1 MASLTARPQADAT
14 ASLDVAEAPCRLP
27 GRLTE
32 FHRIRTIS
40 VSFSDHCNARCRY
53 CHQSAPGFTPGE
65 HLSPATAARIADYC
79 RHNSVEN
86 LIFSGGGEPTM
97 NPDWMTIARELIPLV
112 PRCKIITN
120 LARRFDEAE
129 IATLAAIPRLH
140 VSIDAFDRALLR
152 DVRQGTD
159 VLWVNYNLSRIHAH
173 VIRHG
178 LTMPEIKFH
187 VVLSAEVVAD
197 LPNLVSFAAIFA
209 EEISFIDVVLHEALL
224 NNVTPLMSLTGAA
237 ASKASEAIRE
247 TLRLAAVNDIK
258 VNCPDFILEKFDLL
272 ARQGCDNRAWT
283 TRVGDGDESRAV
295 FTTEL
300 DADQTR
306 DCDDPWSHIIV
317 TCDGRVI
324 SCCGMAEVYGRLDD
338 ETTID
343 DLMQGAKARALR
355 ASLLSGDLPGKC
367 RACGYA
373 GTTTTKTLQDRVT
386 AMHEEWA
393 GRKA

>member
-1 MASLTARPQADAT
+1 MASQS
-14 ASLDVAEAPCRLP
+14 ASLKAVSRAPLEVAEPGARAPTA
-27 GRLTE
+27 LTE
-32 FHRIRTIS
+32 FYRIRTIS

-53 CHQSAPGFTPGE
+53 CHQSTPGFTPGE
-65 HLSPATAARIADYC
+65 HLGPAVAARIADFC
-79 RHNSVEN
+79 RRNSVEN

-97 NPDWMTIARELIPLV
+97 NPDWMTIARDLIPLA

-120 LARRFDEAE
+120 LARRFDEEE

-140 VSIDAFDRALLR
+140 VSIDAFDRTLLR

-159 VLWVNYNLSRIHAH
+159 ILWVNYNLSRIHAH
-173 VIRHG
+173 VIRRG

-237 ASKASEAIRE
+237 ATQAAEAIRE

-272 ARQGCDNRAWT
+272 ARQGRDDRAWT
-283 TRVGDGDESRAV
+283 SRIGDGEEGRAI
-295 FTTEL
+295 FSSGLE
-300 DADQTR
+300 AGETR

-317 TCDGRVI
+317 TCDGHVI

-343 DLMQGAKARALR
+343 DLLQGAKARALR

-373 GTTTTKTLQDRVT
+373 GITKTQTLRDRVT
-386 AMHEEWA
+386 AMHEDWLERDA
-393 GRKA
+393 